1 MPTLAINRKARA
13 EYTILDTIEAGIALT
28 GAEVKSAKAGE
39 IDLHG
44 AYVTI
49 ENEQAVL
56 KEMHISPYKLAGGTQ
71 THYQPTRQRRLLI
84 SKQEIKELIGK
95 VKTPGLTL
103 IPLSVYTKRG
113 LVKVEVALVT
123 GKKKHDRRRE
133 IKKRETDRSIRRALR
148 NKA

>member
-1 MPTLAINRKARA
+1 MPTLAANRKARA
-13 EYTILDTIEAGIALT
+13 EYTILDTLEAGIALT

-44 AYVTI
+44 AYVSI
-49 ENEQAVL
+49 DNAQAII

-71 THYQPTRQRRLLI
+71 TNYQPTRQRRLLL
-84 SKQEIKELIGK
+84 SKNEIKELIGK
-95 VKTPGLTL
+95 TKTPGLTL
-103 IPLSVYTKRG
+103 VPLSVYTKRG

-133 IKKRETDRSIRRALR
+133 IRKRETDRTIRRALR
-148 NKA
+148 QKP

>member
-1 MPTLAINRKARA
+1 MPTLAVNRKARA
-13 EYTILDTIEAGIALT
+13 EFTILDTLEAGIRLV

-44 AYVTI
+44 SYVTI
-49 ENEQAVL
+49 DGEQAFI
-56 KEMHISPYKLAGGTQ
+56 KEMHISPYKLSGRLDTA
-71 THYQPTRQRRLLI
+71 YRPTRQRQLLLN
-84 SKQEIKELIGK
+84 KNEIKELIGK
-95 VKTPGLTL
+95 TKTPGLTL

-133 IKKRETDRSIRRALR
+133 IKKRETDRTIRRALR
-148 NKA
+148 QKP